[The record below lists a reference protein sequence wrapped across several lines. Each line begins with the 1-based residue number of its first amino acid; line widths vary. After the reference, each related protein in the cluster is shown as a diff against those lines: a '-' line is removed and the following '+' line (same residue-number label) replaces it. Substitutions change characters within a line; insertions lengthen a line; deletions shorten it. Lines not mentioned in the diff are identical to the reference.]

1 MAIFKK
7 KKTCVHLKKN
17 HVAKTKE
24 STYILHYERKQFLY
38 LKEKKKAHADSLSVL
53 CEQVLCDVYSPV
65 GLNRAL
71 LLDALRVAVPEI
83 ASMTLGGPALCEALT
98 SSYSVESFKWKQ

>member
-1 MAIFKK
+1 
-7 KKTCVHLKKN
+7 
-17 HVAKTKE
+17 
-24 STYILHYERKQFLY
+24 
-38 LKEKKKAHADSLSVL
+38 
-53 CEQVLCDVYSPV
+53 LCDVYSPV